1 MGSSLTRRSAFS
13 RTPSGH
19 GTITGDTR
27 AMKPVHL
34 VVLWHMHQPQYRD
47 PESSRYVLPWT
58 RLHALK
64 DYWGMVDIMRE
75 FPRFHATFNVVP
87 ALGLQLEEYASGN
100 FNEPWFSLAF
110 KNAEELTR
118 EDKAEILARAF
129 QVNHERLMSRW
140 PRFVEL
146 HEWSRPA
153 GGAQALVTFTPR
165 DWRDLQLLSQLA
177 WTEESWLQKDP
188 VVSKLATKGKD
199 FSEKDKSALQ
209 QKQME
214 LLRMVL
220 PAYREAAQRG
230 QIEISTT
237 PFYHPILPLI
247 CDSDI
252 ARVAN
257 PGTPLPR
264 RAFRHP
270 EDAREQLQRARAYH
284 ERVFGGK
291 PAGLWPSE
299 GSVSDQALAIAA
311 EEGFEWF
318 GTDEGVLGRTLNVGF
333 FRDANGIPAN
343 ADRLYKPWRVQLA
356 GKGITG
362 LFRDHH
368 LSDLIGFVYGRMDAK
383 SAAADLHGRLR
394 HLGETV
400 QSGLPL
406 TVCLFLDGENAWEYY
421 PGNGR
426 EFLREFYG
434 RIQGDQDFRALTA
447 SEATAAAGEIPAING
462 IFPASWINANF
473 DVWIGH
479 SEDVAAWE
487 LLWDAREAYGR
498 AVDAQKKGQS
508 GAPTETALKEA
519 QESLLVS
526 EGSDWC
532 WWYGPEH
539 STANDA
545 EFDAL
550 YRKHLTGVYLAL
562 GQVAPEELAKP
573 IKRRPEHALQ
583 LAPMSLLIV
592 KVDGRDTSY
601 FEWLGAGLYSPERR
615 GGSMHGRVYYLHELR
630 YGFEEDRFCVRI
642 DPFLDAL
649 GELDDPEFRIT
660 IGGAEEL
667 TIVVNLV
674 RGHVQGFAVE
684 KGLVCLLN
692 PKAVAEVAFERILE
706 VAIHKDQIN
715 LTGQGKLRLG
725 VALWHGGLPV
735 DVLPAAGFLDV
746 LLGEDH
752 AAWLPE

>member
-1 MGSSLTRRSAFS
+1 MNR
-13 RTPSGH
+13 
-19 GTITGDTR
+19 
-27 AMKPVHL
+27 VNL

-47 PESSRYVLPWT
+47 PETSAYVLPWT

-64 DYWGMVDIMRE
+64 DYWGMVQLLGE
-75 FPRFHATFNVVP
+75 VPGFHATFNVVP
-87 ALGLQLEEYASGN
+87 ALGMQLEEYASGK
-100 FNEPWFSLAF
+100 FNEPWFALAC
-110 KNAEELTR
+110 KPTEELTR

-129 QVNHERLMSRW
+129 QLNHERLMSRW

-146 HEWSRPA
+146 FEWSRPA
-153 GGAQALVTFTPR
+153 GGAQAQVTFTPR
-165 DWRDLQLLSQLA
+165 DWRDLQVLSQLA
-177 WTEESWLQKDP
+177 WMDEIWLAKDE
-188 VVSKLATKGKD
+188 VVNRLAGKGKD
-199 FSEKDKSALQ
+199 FSEQDKAALQ
-209 QKQME
+209 KKQLE
-214 LLRMVL
+214 LLGLVL

-237 PFYHPILPLI
+237 PLYHPILPLL

-270 EDAREQLQRARAYH
+270 DDAREHLRRAREYH
-284 ERVFGGK
+284 ERVFGAK

-299 GSVSDQALAIAA
+299 GSVSDQALSIAM
-311 EEGFEWF
+311 EEGFQWF

-333 FRDANGIPAN
+333 FRDTTGLPAN
-343 ADRLYKPWRVQLA
+343 AERLYKPYRVQLA
-356 GKGITG
+356 GNSITG

-368 LSDLIGFVYGRMDAK
+368 LSDLIGFVYSRMDGK

-394 HLGETV
+394 FIGEHV
-400 QSGLPL
+400 QSQQPL

-426 EFLREFYG
+426 EFLREFYK
-434 RIQGDQDFRALTA
+434 RIVKDQDFRALTA
-447 SEATAAAGEIPAING
+447 SEAIAATKEVPVTPG

-479 SEDVAAWE
+479 EEDVAAWE
-487 LLWDAREAYGR
+487 LLWDARQAY
-498 AVDAQKKGQS
+498 ANAADARKQYRGD
-508 GAPTETALKEA
+508 APTETALMVA
-519 QESLLVS
+519 YESLLAA

-532 WWYGPEH
+532 WWFGPEH

-550 YRKHLTGVYLAL
+550 YRKHLTSVYLAL

-583 LAPMSLLIV
+583 VPPTGFLTV

-615 GGSMHGRVYYLHELR
+615 GGSMHGRVFHLRELR
-630 YGFEEDRFCVRI
+630 YGFEEDRFSVR
-642 DPFLDAL
+642 LDFFPEGLA
-649 GELDDPEFRIT
+649 ELEDPEFRVT
-660 IGGAEEL
+660 IGSAEEL
-667 TIVVNLV
+667 TVVVKLA
-674 RGHVQGFAVE
+674 RGRLSEFAVE
-684 KGLVCLLN
+684 QGRVCLLN
-692 PKAVAEVAFERILE
+692 PKSVAQAAFDRILE
-706 VAIHKDQIN
+706 VSVNRSEIN
-715 LTGQGKLRLG
+715 LKGQKNLRLG

-735 DVLPAAGFLDV
+735 DVLPAEGFLEIP
-746 LLGEDH
+746 LGDEQH
-752 AAWLPE
+752 SWPLVE

>member
-1 MGSSLTRRSAFS
+1 M
-13 RTPSGH
+13 
-19 GTITGDTR
+19 
-27 AMKPVHL
+27 V
-34 VVLWHMHQPQYRD
+34 
-47 PESSRYVLPWT
+47 
-58 RLHALK
+58 ALLK
-64 DYWGMVDIMRE
+64 E
-75 FPRFHATFNVVP
+75 FPQFHATFNVVP
-87 ALGLQLEEYASGN
+87 SLGMQLEEYASGE

-110 KNAEELTR
+110 KSAEELTR

-146 HEWSRPA
+146 YEWSRPA
-153 GGAQALVTFTPR
+153 GGAQAQVSFTLR

-177 WTEESWLQKDP
+177 WMEETWFEKDS
-188 VVSKLATKGKD
+188 VVSRLAGKGKE
-199 FSEKDKSALQ
+199 FTEKDKAALKA
-209 QKQME
+209 KQLE
-214 LLRMVL
+214 LLGLVL
-220 PAYREAAQRG
+220 PEYRAVAQTG
-230 QIEISTT
+230 QIELSTT

-264 RAFRHP
+264 RAYRHP
-270 EDAREQLQRARAYH
+270 EDAREQLKRAREYH
-284 ERVFGGK
+284 ERVFGEK
-291 PAGLWPSE
+291 PVGLWPSE
-299 GSVSDQALAIAA
+299 GSVSDQAVTIAT
-311 EEGFEWF
+311 EEGFQWF
-318 GTDEGVLGRTLNVGF
+318 GTDEGVLGRTLNAGF
-333 FRDANGIPAN
+333 FRDAKGVPAN
-343 ADRLYKPWRVQLA
+343 ADRLYKPLRVQLA
-356 GKGITG
+356 GKSITG

-368 LSDLIGFVYGRMDAK
+368 LSDLIGFVYSRMNGKD
-383 SAAADLHGRLR
+383 AAADLHGRLR
-394 HLGETV
+394 ELGERV
-400 QSGLPL
+400 QTAQPL

-447 SEATAAAGEIPAING
+447 TEAIAAAGAIPTNAG

-498 AVDAQKKGQS
+498 AVDAGKQGRD

-519 QESLLVS
+519 LESLLAA

-550 YRKHLTGVYLAL
+550 YRKHLTAVYLAL
-562 GQVAPEELAKP
+562 GQVAPQELAKP
-573 IKRRPEHALQ
+573 IKRQPEHALQ
-583 LAPMSLLIV
+583 LAPTGFLKIV
-592 KVDGRDTSY
+592 VDGRDTSY

-615 GGSMHGRVYYLHELR
+615 GGAMHGRTFYLHELR
-630 YGFEEDRFCVRI
+630 YGFEEERFCVRV
-642 DPFLDAL
+642 DPFLDLL
-649 GELDDPEFRIT
+649 GELEDCEFRIT
-660 IGGAEEL
+660 IGAAEEIN
-667 TIVVNLV
+667 IVVKLM
-674 RGHVQGFAVE
+674 RGHLQEFAVE
-684 KGLVCLLN
+684 KGRLCLLN
-692 PKAVAEVAFERILE
+692 PRSVAEAAFDRILE
-706 VAIHKDQIN
+706 VSIQRSEIC
-715 LTGQGKLRLG
+715 LPGQTKLKLG

-735 DVLPAAGFLDV
+735 DVLPAEGFLEV
-746 LLGEDH
+746 QLGEDH
-752 AAWLPE
+752 SAWPTEDNS